1 MQTSSKIAQAAKWEI
16 QGIFND
22 VGYVTKEVLDEAVLA
37 AAEYVSA
44 RLGQEVLEVDVI
56 EATHLLENAF
66 VVHFGNDYS
75 LVNNENHVDWLPAK
89 KHSTTWP
96 LWNDYKTWLIDY
108 EHRPADL
115 IDSTV
120 DKITDNIL
128 SYLEDP
134 EREGKWSRRGLV
146 AGQVQSGKTSNYIGL
161 INKAIDVGYKLVI
174 VLAGLHDDLRSQ
186 TQMRINEGVLGFE
199 TQQNFTGS
207 NADKKVGVGTI
218 RKHVALVNCPTS
230 SDKKG
235 DFNLRIAKGV
245 GSIGG
250 DPIILVIK
258 KNKTILENLMKWASV
273 HAEVEPETGR
283 SVVKGVPLLLIDD
296 EADYASIDTATKA
309 GDDFDE
315 ETDPSTTNR
324 LIRQLLNGFEKNA
337 YIGYTATPFANI
349 FINPGA
355 DHAEYGP
362 DLFPKHFIVTL
373 PENSHYSGAARVFGL
388 VEDEFSGIDF
398 KKPLPTTRQINDF
411 NSWMPDRHKKD
422 WSPTSPLPGS
432 LIEAIYS
439 FYISAAI
446 KKFRTTRMKHSSML
460 VHVTRFLDVQSKV
473 KDQIQDLVESAN
485 LEIKYLNSDD
495 QDSLTWRQI
504 RKLYV
509 EDFIPSTDEMSQ
521 EEDLSEQIGELP
533 TWEELSELLISV
545 ANEIQVVRI
554 NGESNDSLMY
564 SETPTGVTTI
574 AVGGDKLSRG
584 LTLEG
589 LTVSYY
595 LRASKMY
602 DTLLQMGRWFGYR
615 PKYLDACR
623 LYTSNQLVDWYTRI
637 TLASERLYKEFELMA
652 ALGKTPEDFGFKI
665 QTHPDGLLVTAPNKS
680 RFSKKV
686 KTTFSG
692 TISETILFKREPKVR
707 EANWKALEKLHTSLS
722 SGNFPKPVHSNRQ
735 YFWSNVPSNLII
747 EFLGSYNGHE
757 GAVKALPSSL
767 AEYIRACNQLNTP
780 ELTSWHVLI
789 SDKPSSPTSYQL
801 NDKHRLG
808 LRTRTG
814 SHRGDRDRSDDSNF
828 VIGRVVDPSDERELL
843 KSYPDR
849 VGDIHT
855 LLLSNKEFNL
865 ELSDLPSIESI
876 TAKQERKTR
885 SVNEGF
891 LILYPI
897 APNVSDKRDSGSDF
911 PYLGFGVSFP
921 ESSKA
926 PQVDYQVNE
935 IFWDLEITGADNEL

>member
-1 MQTSSKIAQAAKWEI
+1 MVNSAWIAQVAKSEI
-16 QGIFND
+16 HAMYATQ
-22 VGYVTKEVLDEAVLA
+22 GYVTKEVLDEAIAA
-37 AAEYVSA
+37 AAEYVSE
-44 RLGQEVLEVDVI
+44 RTKQEIPETDLV
-56 EATHLLENAF
+56 EATHLLEQAF

-75 LVNNENHVDWLPAK
+75 LVNNENHVPWFAAK
-89 KHSTTWP
+89 KLTTEWS
-96 LWNDYKTWLIDY
+96 LWNDYRTWLVDF

-115 IDSTV
+115 IDATV

-134 EREGKWSRRGLV
+134 AREGKWSRRGLV

-186 TQMRINEGVLGFE
+186 TQMRVNEGVLGFD
-199 TQQNFTGS
+199 TQQNFTGQ

-218 RKHVALVNCPTS
+218 RKNVALVNCPTS

-258 KNKTILENLMKWASV
+258 KNKSILENLIQWASV
-273 HAEVEPETGR
+273 HESIDPDSGR
-283 SVVKGVPLLLIDD
+283 SIVKGVPVLLIDD

-309 GDDFDE
+309 GEEFDE

-324 LIRQLLNGFEKNA
+324 LIRQLLNTFEKTA

-349 FINPGA
+349 FINPTA
-355 DHAEYGP
+355 DHSEFGP

-373 PENSHYSGAARVFGL
+373 PENSHYSGASRVFGL
-388 VEDEFSGIDF
+388 VEDESSGIDF
-398 KKPLPTTRQINDF
+398 KRPLPTTREIDDF
-411 NSWMPDRHKKD
+411 NVWMPDRHKKD
-422 WSPTSPLPGS
+422 WTPPSELPES
-432 LIEAIYS
+432 LKDAIYS
-439 FYISAAI
+439 FYISTAI
-446 KKFRTTRMKHSSML
+446 KKYRNTRMKHSSML
-460 VHVTRFLDVQSKV
+460 IHVTRFLDVQTKV
-473 KDQIQDLVESAN
+473 KDQIQDFVDSNN
-485 LEIKYLNSDD
+485 LEIKYLNPVN
-495 QDSLTWRQI
+495 DSSQTWEALKTI
-504 RKLYV
+504 YFG
-509 EDFIPSTDEMSQ
+509 DFIPSNEEMAEQ
-521 EEDLSEQIGELP
+521 EDLLEQIGQLP
-533 TWEELSELLISV
+533 TWEELTKLLILVSE
-545 ANEIQVVRI
+545 EIQVVRI
-554 NGESNDSLMY
+554 NGESKDSLMY
-564 SETPTGVTTI
+564 SETPNGVTTI

-589 LTVSYY
+589 LTISYY

-615 PKYLDACR
+615 PRYLDACR
-623 LYTSNQLVDWYTRI
+623 LFTSSQLVDWYTRI

-665 QTHPDGLLVTAPNKS
+665 QTHPDGLLVTAPNKA

-692 TISETILFKREPKVR
+692 TISETILFKRDPKVR
-707 EANWKALEKLHTSLS
+707 ESNWDALSNLYKTLTS
-722 SGNFPKPVHSNRQ
+722 NKFKKQENSNRQ
-735 YFWSNVPSNLII
+735 YFWSNVPSNLILQ
-747 EFLGSYNGHE
+747 FLNEYNGHE

-767 AEYIRACNQLNTP
+767 ADYIRSCNMLSKP

-789 SDKPSSPTSYQL
+789 SDKPSSSAKYPMSTENQ
-801 NDKHRLG
+801 LG

-814 SHRGDRDRSDDSNF
+814 SHRGNKNHSDENNF
-828 VIGRVVDPSDERELL
+828 VIGRVVDPSDEKELL
-843 KSYPDR
+843 RIAPERLPS
-849 VGDIHT
+849 IHA
-855 LLLSNKEFNL
+855 LLLSNPDNDLTEI
-865 ELSDLPSIESI
+865 DLPTLEEI
-876 TAKQERKTR
+876 TARQERQSR
-885 SVNEGF
+885 SVDEGY

-897 APNVSDKRDSGSDF
+897 ALNDDDELFSNSDV
-911 PYLGFGVSFP
+911 PYLGFGISFP

-935 IFWDLEITGADNEL
+935 VFWDLEVIGLDND